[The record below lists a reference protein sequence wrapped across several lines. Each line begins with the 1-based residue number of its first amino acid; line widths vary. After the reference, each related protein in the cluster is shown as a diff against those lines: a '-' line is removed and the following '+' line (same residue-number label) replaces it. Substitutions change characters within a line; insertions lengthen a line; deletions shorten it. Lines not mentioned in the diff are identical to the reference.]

1 MKHNSFITFENK
13 FIRMK
18 KNKPRNRHKHYKVP
32 EPGTSPGLYTID
44 EEALKPVIILHTYN
58 EKTYKK
64 EELKNINNIDKLIQS
79 KDFCYWFDIKGLA
92 DPNIFETL
100 YNKLDISRLVLEDIT
115 STYQRPKLD
124 EYDNDKYIFAV
135 SRHLYL
141 NDEGVLNND
150 QVSFILSERTL
161 ITFQET
167 YADCFEPVRK
177 RLEVGKGNIR
187 IGGSS
192 YLMYA
197 IMDVIVDNYFTLLNF
212 WGEELD
218 AIEDRLYDHPDKR
231 IMYDTQAIKRS
242 LITIRKVAWPERDKL
257 NDIIRTDSPLISTLA
272 KTYMKDA
279 YDHCIQIIDF
289 IESLKEI
296 ASANIDMNLS
306 IISNRMNEIMKV
318 LTIISSIFIP
328 LTFIAGIYGMNF
340 SREDPVTG
348 KVMPDNMPELYSPH
362 GYMWTWIVMGV
373 IAVAQVIY
381 FWRKGW
387 FK

>member
-1 MKHNSFITFENK
+1 MA
-13 FIRMK
+13 

-32 EPGTSPGLYTID
+32 EPGTSPGLYAID
-44 EEALKPVIILHTYN
+44 ENALKPKITFHTYN
-58 EKTYKK
+58 DKSYKK
-64 EELKNINNIDKLIQS
+64 EELENINNIDKLTENI
-79 KDFCYWFDIKGLA
+79 DYFYWFDIKGLA
-92 DPNIFETL
+92 DPSIFETL
-100 YNKLDISRLVLEDIT
+100 YSKLNVSRLVLEDIT
-115 STYQRPKLD
+115 SSYQRPKLD
-124 EYDNDKYIFAV
+124 EYDNDKYVFAV

-141 NDEGVLNND
+141 SDEHDLCNE
-150 QVSFILSERTL
+150 QISFILTAKCL
-161 ITFQET
+161 ITFQEN
-167 YADCFEPVRK
+167 YEDCFNPVRK

-197 IMDVIVDNYFTLLNF
+197 IMDVIVDNYFTLLNH

-218 AIEDRLYDHPDKR
+218 SIEDRLFDNPDKR

-257 NDIIRTDSPLISTLA
+257 NDILRSDSDLITDVT
-272 KTYMKDA
+272 KTYIKDA

-348 KVMPDNMPELYSPH
+348 KVMTENMPELYNPH
-362 GYMWTWIVMGV
+362 GYIYTWVVMGI
-373 IAVAQVIY
+373 IAVIQVIY
-381 FWRKGW
+381 FWRRGW

>member
-1 MKHNSFITFENK
+1 MA
-13 FIRMK
+13 
-18 KNKPRNRHKHYKVP
+18 KNKPRHRHKHYKVP
-32 EPGTSPGLYTID
+32 EPGTSPGLYAID
-44 EEALKPVIILHTYN
+44 ENALKPKIIFHTYN
-58 EKTYKK
+58 DKTYKK
-64 EELKNINNIDKLIQS
+64 EEIENINNIDKLTEN
-79 KDFCYWFDIKGLA
+79 KEFYYWFDIKGLA
-92 DPNIFETL
+92 DPSIFETL
-100 YNKLDISRLVLEDIT
+100 YSKLGVSRLVLEDIT
-115 STYQRPKLD
+115 SSYQRPKLD
-124 EYDNDKYIFAV
+124 EYDNDKYVFAV

-141 NDEGVLNND
+141 NDDHDLCNE
-150 QVSFILSERTL
+150 QISFILTSRCL
-161 ITFQET
+161 ISFQET
-167 YADCFEPVRK
+167 YEDCFNPVRK

-197 IMDVIVDNYFTLLNF
+197 IMDVIVDNYFTLLNH

-218 AIEDRLYDHPDKR
+218 SIEDRLFDNPDKR

-257 NDIIRTDSPLISTLA
+257 NDILRSDSDLITDVTRTYI
-272 KTYMKDA
+272 KDA

-348 KVMPDNMPELYSPH
+348 KIMPDNMPELYSPH

-373 IAVAQVIY
+373 IAIIQVIY
-381 FWRKGW
+381 FWRRGW

>member
-1 MKHNSFITFENK
+1 MAKS
-13 FIRMK
+13 
-18 KNKPRNRHKHYKVP
+18 KPRHKHKHYKVP
-32 EPGTSPGLYTID
+32 PPGTSPGLYAID
-44 EEALKPVIILHTYN
+44 DDALKSVITLHSYN
-58 EKTYKK
+58 DKSYKK
-64 EELKNINNIDKLIQS
+64 EEVKNINTIDKLIQDRNFS
-79 KDFCYWFDIKGLA
+79 YWFDIKGLA
-92 DPNIFETL
+92 DSSIYEVL
-100 YNKLDISRLVLEDIT
+100 YEKLNISRLVLEDIT
-115 STYQRPKLD
+115 SSYQRPKLD
-124 EYDNDKYIFAV
+124 EYDNDKYVFSV

-141 NDEGVLNND
+141 DSDENLCNE
-150 QVSFILSERTL
+150 QVSYVLLENCL
-161 ITFQET
+161 ITFQED
-167 YADCFEPVRK
+167 YQDCFEPVRK

-187 IGGSS
+187 IGGAS

-197 IMDVIVDNYFTLLNF
+197 IMDVVVDNYFSLLNF

-218 AIEDRLYDHPDKR
+218 AIEDRLYDKPDKA

-257 NDIIRTDSPLISTLA
+257 NDIIRSDSPLISDLT

-306 IISNRMNEIMKV
+306 IVSNRMNEIMKV

-340 SREDPVTG
+340 SREDPATG
-348 KVMPDNMPELYSPH
+348 KILRDNMPELYAEH
-362 GYMWTWIVMGV
+362 GYLYTWLVMAI
-373 IAVAQVIY
+373 IAIIQVVY

>member
-1 MKHNSFITFENK
+1 MG
-13 FIRMK
+13 
-18 KNKPRNRHKHYKVP
+18 KNKPRSRHKHYKVP
-32 EPGTSPGLYTID
+32 APGTSPGLYAID
-44 EEALKPVIILHTYN
+44 DEALKPVIVLHTYN
-58 EKTYKK
+58 DKSHKK
-64 EELKNINNIDKLIQS
+64 EELKNINNIEKLIQDKS
-79 KDFCYWFDIKGLA
+79 YNYWFDIKGLA
-92 DPNIFETL
+92 DPTMFETL
-100 YNKLDISRLVLEDIT
+100 YSKFDISRLVLEDIT
-115 STYQRPKLD
+115 SSYQRPKLD
-124 EYDNDKYIFAV
+124 EYDNDNYIFSV

-141 NDEGVLNND
+141 GEDGVLCND
-150 QVSFILSERTL
+150 QISFILSERTL

-167 YADCFEPVRK
+167 YSDCFEPVRK
-177 RLEVGKGNIR
+177 RLEIGKGNIR

-197 IMDVIVDNYFTLLNF
+197 IMDVIVDNYFSLLNF

-218 AIEDRLYDHPDKR
+218 AIEDRLYDRPDKR

-242 LITIRKVAWPERDKL
+242 LITIRKIAWPERDKL
-257 NDIIRTDSPLISTLA
+257 NDIIRTDSPLISDLT

-362 GYMWTWIVMGV
+362 GYIYTWIVMGI
-373 IAVAQVIY
+373 IAVVQVIY